1 MHCIA
6 YAIGKLR
13 YTNMHPHENP
23 ILLLYLFVLVMLL
36 PHSQRCRDGI

>member
-23 ILLLYLFVLVMLL
+23 VLLLYL
-36 PHSQRCRDGI
+36 S